1 MSSFKLSK
9 IDNYECDLDYGELA
23 MKIYKKI
30 NDRDEG
36 KEPVL
41 IKIYEL
47 CRGISKYYLKSQSCL
62 FRIMKGSN
70 ESLGVSNLVLSGTKS
85 NNSSTVNAVNDI
97 ERENIINT
105 HMDMGEYD
113 EALKKAGERDLIL
126 FKAKKIQILYKK
138 GKYDEAKQ

>member
-23 MKIYKKI
+23 MKIHKKI
-30 NDRDEG
+30 SDRDEG
-36 KEPVL
+36 KEPIL

-97 ERENIINT
+97 
-105 HMDMGEYD
+105 
-113 EALKKAGERDLIL
+113 
-126 FKAKKIQILYKK
+126 
-138 GKYDEAKQ
+138 